1 MNAPRRKLIPAVLGL
16 AALFAMPLAQADHR
30 GYDRYDRY
38 ERHDRYHHHDRGHHR
53 GHHKRKVTINNYYYG
68 DYCPPRRVEHHVY
81 HERPRYRE
89 RVVIERHAAPY
100 PYHRSSGEYRSATPM
115 ILGGIV
121 GGLIGHEMGKGRG
134 KDVAT
139 AAGVILGGSIG
150 RDMAHDY

>member
-1 MNAPRRKLIPAVLGL
+1 MNTPKRNLLTALLGL

-30 GYDRYDRY
+30 GHDRYDRY
-38 ERHDRYHHHDRGHHR
+38 EDHDRGYHH
-53 GHHKRKVTINNYYYG
+53 GHHKRKVIINNYYGEYG
-68 DYCPPRRVEHHVY
+68 PPRRVEHHVY